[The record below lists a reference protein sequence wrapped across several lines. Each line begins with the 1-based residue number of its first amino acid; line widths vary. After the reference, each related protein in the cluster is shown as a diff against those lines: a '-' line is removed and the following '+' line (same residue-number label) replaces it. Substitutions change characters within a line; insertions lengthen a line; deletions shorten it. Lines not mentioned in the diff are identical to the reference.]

1 MILVDENIDDQ
12 IIEAI
17 RAMSIE
23 VYSIAETH
31 SGIKDDEIIEFQ

>member
-1 MILVDENIDDQ
+1 MILADENIDSK

-17 RAMSIE
+17 QTVGID

-31 SGIKDDEIIEFQ
+31 SGVVDEEIMELS